1 MPATAQVAL
10 SRRKYPKATSL
21 LDDLSARLDR
31 WTPADGNLSGVVAS
45 HAQRVIAEEEAE
57 AREERWRAEEQAR
70 SLRER
75 AEQAKVDAAK
85 AKLAMAARA
94 KQAAEDARAAAEAK
108 KQAEAADAAAKLA
121 AAAHAEAQHRTAAAE
136 YKSVVQAHTFTFD
149 VARLPP
155 PLAPVGGEAERV
167 TLAEQLVVLL
177 EELLQEAEPQGW
189 APPHVLLVL
198 CEALL
203 QRSAAQAVRDDGGEL
218 GDAEVHPEHSNFRRP
233 LPAPTFHL

>member
-1 MPATAQVAL
+1 MPAAAQVAL
-10 SRRKYPKATSL
+10 SRRNYPKATSL
-21 LDDLSARLDR
+21 LDYLSARLDR

-45 HAQRVIAEEEAE
+45 HAQRVIAEKKAE

-70 SLRER
+70 LLRER

-94 KQAAEDARAAAEAK
+94 KQAAEDVRAAAEAK

-121 AAAHAEAQHRTAAAE
+121 PAAYAEAQHRTAAAE
-136 YKSVVQAHTFTFD
+136 YTSVVQANTFTFD

-155 PLAPVGGEAERV
+155 PLAPAGGEAERV
-167 TLAEQLVVLL
+167 ALAKQLVVLL
-177 EELLQEAEPQGW
+177 EELLQEAEPQSW
-189 APPHVLLVL
+189 AAPHVLLVL

-203 QRSAAQAVRDDGGEL
+203 QRSAAQAVHDDGGNL
-218 GDAEVHPEHSNFRRP
+218 GEAEVRPEYSSFRQP
-233 LPAPTFHL
+233 LPTLTLWL